1 LEFNS
6 KNEVVSNIL
15 TSDIPPDEWQRE
27 IERVSSKLKMDYS
40 VSNYSNS
47 EWRAHIEQIKINEQN
62 FAKAIPDSRSI
73 LENLSADID
82 KSLEKISKKEAMISK
97 NFTNIVIYF

>member
-1 LEFNS
+1 MNS
-6 KNEVVSNIL
+6 KNDIISNIL

-27 IERVSSKLKMDYS
+27 LERVSSKLKTDYS
-40 VSNYSNS
+40 VSSYSTS
-47 EWRAHIEQIKINEQN
+47 EWRSHIEQIKVNEQN

-82 KSLEKISKKEAMISK
+82 RSLEKITKKEAMISK
-97 NFTNIVIYF
+97 NFANIVIF